1 MLMRY
6 MPFTEEQ
13 IEIAKKLC
21 LGATIYCNYHLR
33 NAVHRNQFKDSHQAL
48 VCFVQNYAYERQGA
62 AAAYPVIAEK
72 SIEKVLS
79 NRIGLIDLNDAKR
92 VWKIYKET
100 AKNEF
105 NNLKINATHN
115 PLNSDNGILTT
126 MANEQIKN
134 LAVYVR
140 DMIQNSNTRKVHK
153 LLVNV
158 RGIGTKITSFYM
170 RDIVYLGGL
179 DELKIKDAHYL
190 QPIDTWLEQTLSI
203 ILEDVPKKLEEKQ
216 RTIVELCKEADVS
229 QIAFNQ
235 GAWVLGSQIAG
246 NFSSFREILKGR
258 NAKSIIQKR
267 IKEREEYLSE
277 MRRLL
282 RNWPD

>member
-1 MLMRY
+1 MRY

-33 NAVHRNQFKDSHQAL
+33 NAIHRNQFKDSHQAL
-48 VCFVQNYAYERQGA
+48 VCFVQNYAYERQGS

-92 VWKIYKET
+92 VWKIYKEI

-126 MANEQIKN
+126 MVNEQIKN

-140 DMIQNSNTRKVHK
+140 DMIQNGNTRKVHK

>member
-1 MLMRY
+1 MRY

-33 NAVHRNQFKDSHQAL
+33 NAIHRNQFKDSHQAL

-62 AAAYPVIAEK
+62 AATYPVIAEK

-79 NRIGLIDLNDAKR
+79 NRIGLFDLNDAKR
-92 VWKIYKET
+92 VWKIYKEI

-126 MANEQIKN
+126 MVNEQIKN

-140 DMIQNSNTRKVHK
+140 DMIQNGNTRKVHK